1 MGERH
6 EFETLCGKSI
16 TVETDEPELYREPE
30 SLCLLCPQDSCLI
43 YADYFYEATHYN
55 NPG

>member
-6 EFETLCGKSI
+6 EFETLCGKTI
-16 TVETDEPELYREPE
+16 TVETDDPERYCEPE

-43 YADYFYEATHYN
+43 YAYYFYEVTHYN
-55 NPG
+55 NPR